1 MKQIQAQFGENPL
14 QNPDYGRIINKK
26 HFTRLCGLVDAEKVI
41 LGSYHGKAGFDAF
54 SHVKSIVDKKTWI
67 DLPMRY
73 QPYTSRL
80 YEAMLHIFLR

>member
-41 LGSYHGKAGFDAF
+41 LGGYHGKAGFDAF

-73 QPYTSRL
+73 QTYTSRL
-80 YEAMLHIFLR
+80 YEALLHIFLR